1 MAEFDKQDLKELGE
15 KLASAIGDASKL
27 SPDQRRQKTEAFA
40 LSKEG
45 ARLTKLS
52 NAQIKQLV
60 SGNTDLNKHTKD
72 YIEALQKVNNRLDEL
87 GSTIKDTANFTVGFG
102 KALGRGEGTI
112 SSLSDTLSGRFGLF
126 GDAVAGAGQL
136 LDNNIEVFRQLAQT
150 GASFGQS
157 IVQLRQQAAADHN
170 KLGDRRD
177 IRVWRLGRPHIDCG
191 GSVSR

>member
-72 YIEALQKVNNRLDEL
+72 YIDALQKVNNR
-87 GSTIKDTANFTVGFG
+87 
-102 KALGRGEGTI
+102 
-112 SSLSDTLSGRFGLF
+112 
-126 GDAVAGAGQL
+126 
-136 LDNNIEVFRQLAQT
+136 
-150 GASFGQS
+150 
-157 IVQLRQQAAADHN
+157 
-170 KLGDRRD
+170 
-177 IRVWRLGRPHIDCG
+177 
-191 GSVSR
+191 